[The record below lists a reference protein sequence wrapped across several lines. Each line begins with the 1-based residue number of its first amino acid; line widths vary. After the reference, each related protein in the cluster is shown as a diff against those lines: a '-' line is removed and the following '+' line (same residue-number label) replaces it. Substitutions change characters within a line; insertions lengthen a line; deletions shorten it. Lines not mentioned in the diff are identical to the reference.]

1 MLHYLIDDSFALVLG
16 TFYVEHAGEGTFDPG
31 DLFDPGYFREGR
43 FRPPWY
49 HQSTN
54 SVTYTITLNGNETEV
69 SGVWG
74 TLEEWFL
81 PPFTQESVDPD
92 YVWVSN
98 YYVYHVAGPAVVS
111 GHVEVARIDNIWT
124 YYNHSAPYLNVSVYI
139 TGQFVFRRLANRI
152 YALSLIDAAPQ
163 YPVLRNLA
171 VAGPNGSAIS
181 DGWEGDSAIHY
192 ATAHPVAGDMVTG
205 ANPLCFL

>member
-1 MLHYLIDDSFALVLG
+1 METCSTPAIFA
-16 TFYVEHAGEGTFDPG
+16 
-31 DLFDPGYFREGR
+31 REGS
-43 FRPPWY
+43 RPPWY

-54 SVTYTITLNGNETEV
+54 SVTYTITLNGNENGGIGGVGNIGRVVPPAV
-69 SGVWG
+69 SPGVC
-74 TLEEWFL
+74 
-81 PPFTQESVDPD
+81 DPD

-124 YYNHSAPYLNVSVYI
+124 YYNHSAPYLNVSVYVP
-139 TGQFVFRRLANRI
+139 GQFVFRRLANRI